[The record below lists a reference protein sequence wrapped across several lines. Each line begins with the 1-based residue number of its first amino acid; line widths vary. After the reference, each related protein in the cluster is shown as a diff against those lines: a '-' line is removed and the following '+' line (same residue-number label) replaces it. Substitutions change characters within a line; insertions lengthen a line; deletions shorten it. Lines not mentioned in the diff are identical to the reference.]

1 MSRII
6 TKLLFFNQFQS
17 LFSVLVSSVVTILS
31 ILSQKLLRMLQ
42 TYVRARARARREE
55 VVEMKNTNN
64 EE

>member
-1 MSRII
+1 MSRI

-17 LFSVLVSSVVTILS
+17 LFTVLVSSVVTILS

-55 VVEMKNTNN
+55 VVEMENMNN

>member
-1 MSRII
+1 MSRI
-6 TKLLFFNQFQS
+6 TKLLFFNLFQS
-17 LFSVLVSSVVTILS
+17 LFAVLVSSVVTILS

-55 VVEMKNTNN
+55 VVEMENLIN

>member
-6 TKLLFFNQFQS
+6 KLLFYNQFQS
-17 LFSVLVSSVVTILS
+17 LFAVLVSSVVTILS

-42 TYVRARARARREE
+42 TYVRARARREE

>member
-1 MSRII
+1 M
-6 TKLLFFNQFQS
+6 LFFNLFQS
-17 LFSVLVSSVVTILS
+17 LFAVLVSSVVTILS

-55 VVEMKNTNN
+55 VVEMTNTNN

>member
-1 MSRII
+1 MSRI
-6 TKLLFFNQFQS
+6 TKLLFYNQFQS
-17 LFSVLVSSVVTILS
+17 LFAVLVSSVVTILS

>member
-1 MSRII
+1 MSRIN
-6 TKLLFFNQFQS
+6 KLLFYNQFQS
-17 LFSVLVSSVVTILS
+17 LFAVLVSSVVTILS

-55 VVEMKNTNN
+55 VVEMTNTDN

>member
-1 MSRII
+1 MSRI

-17 LFSVLVSSVVTILS
+17 LFTVLVSSVVTIIS

-42 TYVRARARARREE
+42 RYVRARARARREV
-55 VVEMKNTNN
+55 VVEMENMNN

>member
-1 MSRII
+1 MSII
-6 TKLLFFNQFQS
+6 TKLLFFNLFQS
-17 LFSVLVSSVVTILS
+17 IFAVLVSSVVTIVS

-42 TYVRARARARREE
+42 RYMTTRARREE

>member
-1 MSRII
+1 MSRI
-6 TKLLFFNQFQS
+6 TKLLFYNQFQS
-17 LFSVLVSSVVTILS
+17 LFAVLVSSVVTILS

-55 VVEMKNTNN
+55 VVEMTNTNN

>member
-6 TKLLFFNQFQS
+6 KLLFFYRFQLS
-17 LFSVLVSSVVTILS
+17 FAVLVSSVVTILS

-42 TYVRARARARREE
+42 RYVRARAFARREE
-55 VVEMKNTNN
+55 VVEMQNMNN

>member
-1 MSRII
+1 MSRIN
-6 TKLLFFNQFQS
+6 KLLFFNQFQS
-17 LFSVLVSSVVTILS
+17 LFAVLVSSVVTILS

-55 VVEMKNTNN
+55 VVEMTNTNN

>member
-1 MSRII
+1 MSRI

-17 LFSVLVSSVVTILS
+17 LFAVLVSSVVTILS

-42 TYVRARARARREE
+42 TYVKARAGARREE
-55 VVEMKNTNN
+55 VVEMENVNN

>member
-1 MSRII
+1 MSRI
-6 TKLLFFNQFQS
+6 TELLFFNQFQS
-17 LFSVLVSSVVTILS
+17 LFAVLVSSVVTILS

-42 TYVRARARARREE
+42 RYVRARARARREE

>member
-1 MSRII
+1 MSRI
-6 TKLLFFNQFQS
+6 TKLLFYNQFQS
-17 LFSVLVSSVVTILS
+17 LFAVLVSSVVTILS

-55 VVEMKNTNN
+55 VVEMENMNN

>member
-1 MSRII
+1 MSRI

-17 LFSVLVSSVVTILS
+17 LFTVLVSSVVTILS

>member
-1 MSRII
+1 M
-6 TKLLFFNQFQS
+6 
-17 LFSVLVSSVVTILS
+17 VTILS

-55 VVEMKNTNN
+55 VVEMENMNN